1 MGPDGSGR
9 VFPASPRTA
18 TIGPMQVIP
27 AVRAAAPRRSL
38 PSIVLG
44 ISVGTV
50 LVVGGL
56 VVAYLALT
64 HPVIGRFMIASR
76 PTGGD
81 IAAGAFV
88 WAVTLI
94 APAVFVGAGA
104 IRVVTSMTE
113 LQGRRSDQGHAA
125 RLDPAILGDIVVARA
140 VILPDGRRVGEIV
153 LGRFGA
159 AVLGDLPPR
168 GALRQ
173 TRGHWEVRIADGRF
187 VPIENV
193 LDRIS
198 RDAEHVRRWLSH
210 ADADHLVKVYA
221 GLVTSDPTIR
231 RTTTCA
237 VVHPAQLSEWLA
249 ALPPQ
254 RGLTDA
260 RLDRLVEVVR
270 TAA

>member
-1 MGPDGSGR
+1 
-9 VFPASPRTA
+9 
-18 TIGPMQVIP
+18 MQVIP
-27 AVRAAAPRRSL
+27 AVRAAAPRRPL
-38 PSIVLG
+38 PSVVLG
-44 ISVGTV
+44 LTVGTT

-64 HPVIGRFMIASR
+64 SPVIGRFMVVSR
-76 PTGGD
+76 PSGSD
-81 IAAGAFV
+81 LAAGAFV
-88 WAVTLI
+88 WAITLI

-104 IRVVTSMTE
+104 LRVVTSMTE
-113 LQGRRSDQGHAA
+113 LQARRADRGHAA
-125 RLDPAILGDIVVARA
+125 RLDSSMIGDLVVARA
-140 VILPDGRRVGEIV
+140 VILPDGRRVGEVV
-153 LGRFGA
+153 LGRFGV

-168 GALRQ
+168 GAMRQ
-173 TRGHWEVRIADGRF
+173 TRGHWEVRLVDGRF

-210 ADADHLVKVYA
+210 TDADHLVKTYA
-221 GLVTSDPTIR
+221 ALVSSDPTIR
-231 RTTTCA
+231 RTATCA

-260 RLDRLVEVVR
+260 RLSRLEELVR
-270 TAA
+270 AAA